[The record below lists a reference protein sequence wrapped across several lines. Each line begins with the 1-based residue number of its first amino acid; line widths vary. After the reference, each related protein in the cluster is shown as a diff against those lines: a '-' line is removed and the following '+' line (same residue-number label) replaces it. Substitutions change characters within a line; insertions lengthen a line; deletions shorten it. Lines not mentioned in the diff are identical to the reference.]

1 MHSFR
6 RSSRETVSVLPWAQ
20 GSGAQS
26 RAAWAPQWSH
36 TLQGLLTH
44 HPLPDTCLPWAVVV
58 GFTFGS
64 LSDLYRLVFGG
75 DWHFDGG
82 LLSTNHVAA
91 PSILSGKKKT
101 NQTFDIFLI
110 MRTGIG
116 EREGQIPFSQEAYSL
131 RKPAQVY
138 QYGLKIAAHLSSPLS
153 AQVHNENGKAMRDNP
168 HILDY
173 SGPSF
178 IQIPVKISFLHF
190 LSVSKLP

>member
-1 MHSFR
+1 MAVEEEELEIILKSHTHTAISFLPEGGLSLLLPWLSQRWEFMRSFR

-110 MRTGIG
+110 MRTGMG
-116 EREGQIPFSQEAYSL
+116 EREGQIPFSQEAYSCL
-131 RKPAQVY
+131 
-138 QYGLKIAAHLSSPLS
+138 G
-153 AQVHNENGKAMRDNP
+153 N
-168 HILDY
+168 
-173 SGPSF
+173 
-178 IQIPVKISFLHF
+178 LHRCINMG
-190 LSVSKLP
+190 